1 MKNVQLT
8 IREELTSHQYNL
20 IRSNKKLKFYSVFSK
35 LTVTKVHDCL
45 SIMQHKS
52 PQYRKLQKIFA
63 FAPSIVF
70 DLTFTETLGLDIPF
84 LRILTTMKKPS
95 SYLTMS
101 ILISAD
107 FHLLTC
113 SHVWNIDKNLFFHII
128 AFVLISDLSRIM
140 QVIPC
145 THVGI
150 LK

>member
-1 MKNVQLT
+1 MLLLLLYSNDNNSSTDMKNVQLT

-20 IRSNKKLKFYSVFSK
+20 IRSNKKLKFYSVFK
-35 LTVTKVHDCL
+35 IDCHKSAWL
-45 SIMQHKS
+45 LEHNQHKS
-52 PQYRKLQKIFA
+52 PQYRKLSKIFA

-128 AFVLISDLSRIM
+128 AFVLISDL
-140 QVIPC
+140 
-145 THVGI
+145 
-150 LK
+150 